1 MAKDNTKEAATVAT
15 ATATAAAP
23 ETITI
28 SKEEMAELL
37 KAREAARK
45 TKDTQR
51 RQWVKQSLYAK
62 KAKEAGITVTEA
74 EIDEYIKK
82 MTV

>member
-1 MAKDNTKEAATVAT
+1 MAKDNTKEAATV
-15 ATATAAAP
+15 ATAAAP

-62 KAKEAGITVTEA
+62 KAKEAGIKVTEA

-82 MTV
+82 MA

>member
-1 MAKDNTKEAATVAT
+1 MIMAKENTEGMVTV
-15 ATATAAAP
+15 
-23 ETITI
+23 

-37 KAREAARK
+37 KARESARK

-51 RQWVKQSLYAK
+51 RVWVKQSLFAK
-62 KAKEAGITVTEA
+62 KAKEAGIKVTEQ

>member
-1 MAKDNTKEAATVAT
+1 MAKENAEGMVTV
-15 ATATAAAP
+15 
-23 ETITI
+23 

-37 KAREAARK
+37 KARESARK

-51 RQWVKQSLYAK
+51 RVWVKQSLFAK
-62 KAKEAGITVTEA
+62 KAKEAGIKVTEQ

>member
-1 MAKDNTKEAATVAT
+1 MKETKDGVLVT
-15 ATATAAAP
+15 A
-23 ETITI
+23 
-28 SKEEMAELL
+28 EEMKELL
-37 KAREAARK
+37 AAREAARK

-62 KAKEAGITVTEA
+62 KAKEAGIKVTEA

-82 MTV
+82 MA